1 MRSRTP
7 WRTERWILAFAA
19 AAVFAGG
26 QEPKTIEA
34 VRKYALNYVQSL
46 PDYTCTQVTKRVYSR
61 QGFVPIGGGVF
72 NPGLNKND
80 TIEEELSFIGGKE
93 HYKVLR
99 VNGFAPAVATS
110 HEQLGGAVSEGEFG
124 SLLKH
129 IFDPET
135 GTTFRAAPREK
146 IQGRAMNVIAFS
158 VPQSKGYSVH
168 DGERNRD
175 LVLAY
180 TGSVWADAETNAVM
194 KITMKCVDIPSD
206 AQLSAVGITL
216 EYKLTPLSDQKF
228 ILPSRVQLLW
238 RKPGSV
244 GVPLEEG
251 TNTVEFKSYRR
262 FTAESNI
269 DFSK

>member
-1 MRSRTP
+1 MRSRL
-7 WRTERWILAFAA
+7 ILALAA

-61 QGFVPIGGGVF
+61 RGLLSSGGG
-72 NPGLNKND
+72 PGNLND

-93 HYKVLR
+93 HYKVTK

-168 DGERNRD
+168 DGEGNRD
-175 LVLAY
+175 LLLAY
-180 TGSVWADAETNAVM
+180 EGSVWADAETNAVT
-194 KITMKCVDIPSD
+194 KITMKCIDIPRETR
-206 AQLSAVGITL
+206 LTTVELTL
-216 EYKLTPLSDQKF
+216 EYKATQLSDQKF
-228 ILPSRVQLLW
+228 ILPSRVELLW
-238 RKPGSV
+238 RNSGTIGAPQ
-244 GVPLEEG
+244 EEG
-251 TNTVEFKSYRR
+251 TNEVEFKSYRR